1 MEMSETFGFSNFC
14 NSEIHKVKS
23 SADKEDFKGLTFH
36 IHVAALRI
44 TCKKKNNSRVD
55 G

>member
-1 MEMSETFGFSNFC
+1 MLVSCLTYKFN
-14 NSEIHKVKS
+14 IKVEPQ
-23 SADKEDFKGLTFH
+23 ATDFLNH